1 MIRALRSSWR
11 KRGNWRANANPLRW
25 SLVLV
30 SSVLIV
36 TALLAACA
44 EPMRPPSRA
53 AAVAATPAPGEVQR
67 GWQLIQD
74 YGCHTCHTIPG
85 VPAANALVGPPL
97 TDWADRHYIVGMIP
111 NTPENVSTF
120 IQHPQSFRPGTA
132 MPDMGVTSEDARAIS
147 AYLYTLRRDR
157 VWNPL
162 ELMGWR
168 LW

>member
-1 MIRALRSSWR
+1 MGRALRPT
-11 KRGNWRANANPLRW
+11 NPFIHSKVRRRFGRW
-25 SLVLV
+25 WLAGLMV
-30 SSVLIV
+30 SISAV
-36 TALLAACA
+36 TLLAACA

-53 AAVAATPAPGEVQR
+53 AAVAPAPGAGEVQR

-74 YGCHTCHTIPG
+74 YGCHSCHTVPG
-85 VPAANALVGPPL
+85 VPGANSLVGPPL

-120 IQHPQSFRPGTA
+120 IQYPQSFRPGTA
-132 MPDMGVTSEDARAIS
+132 MPNMGVTPEDARAIS

-162 ELMGWR
+162 ELIGWR